1 MVHNF
6 KVDAGFFH
14 FLAKF
19 SLIVNIHE
27 LYETSTTSRKHH
39 NSTEHTAIIMQLR
52 LEKSLLL
59 SGKEEGGFQLKA
71 SN

>member
-27 LYETSTTSRKHH
+27 LYETSTTSGKHY
-39 NSTEHTAIIMQLR
+39 NSIEYIAIIIHLR
-52 LEKSLLL
+52 E
-59 SGKEEGGFQLKA
+59 
-71 SN
+71 

>member
-27 LYETSTTSRKHH
+27 LYETSTTSGKHYNSIEYTANCH
-39 NSTEHTAIIMQLR
+39 NYIFKGLDNNES
-52 LEKSLLL
+52 
-59 SGKEEGGFQLKA
+59 F
-71 SN
+71 

>member
-27 LYETSTTSRKHH
+27 LYETSTTSGKRY
-39 NSTEHTAIIMQLR
+39 NSIEYTAIIIHLR
-52 LEKSLLL
+52 E
-59 SGKEEGGFQLKA
+59 
-71 SN
+71 

>member
-27 LYETSTTSRKHH
+27 LYETSTTSGKHY
-39 NSTEHTAIIMQLR
+39 NSIEYTAIIIHLR
-52 LEKSLLL
+52 E
-59 SGKEEGGFQLKA
+59 
-71 SN
+71 